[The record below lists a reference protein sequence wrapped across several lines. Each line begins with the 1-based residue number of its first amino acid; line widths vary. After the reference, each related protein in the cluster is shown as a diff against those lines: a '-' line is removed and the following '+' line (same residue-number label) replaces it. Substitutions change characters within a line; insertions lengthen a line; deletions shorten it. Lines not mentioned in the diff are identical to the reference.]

1 MRIQLLNCA
10 IDAITMDQTISII
23 EKAILEKKQIHH
35 VVVNVAKLVH
45 LQKDS
50 VLKDSVVNCDIIN
63 ADGQGVVWA
72 ASFLGKKIPERV
84 TGIDLMYNL
93 IKLSATKGYKI
104 FLFGAHEEIVKKV
117 NSLITSNF
125 GPNLV
130 VGYRNG
136 YFSLSEEKN
145 IANEIAEVKPNI
157 LFVAMGSPKK
167 ERFLYENKDILKDVN
182 LIMGVGG
189 SFDVF
194 AGKVKRAPLWMQ
206 KTGLEWFYRLQQ
218 EPRRMFY
225 RYFTTNIKLIYLL
238 LREKISNK

>member
-1 MRIQLLNCA
+1 MRIEFLNCK
-10 IDAITMDQTISII
+10 IDAITMDETISLI

-45 LQKDS
+45 LQNDEN
-50 VLKDSVVNCDIIN
+50 LRNSVVNCDIIN

-72 ASFLGKKIPERV
+72 ASFLGKRIPERV

-93 IKLSATKGYKI
+93 IKLAAVKGYKI
-104 FLFGAHEEIVKKV
+104 FLFGAEEQIVKKV
-117 NSLITSNF
+117 NSLVFSQF
-125 GPNLV
+125 GSDVV

-136 YFSLSEEKN
+136 YYDVSEEKQ
-145 IANEIAEVKPNI
+145 IAKSIAETKPNI

-167 ERFLYENKDILKDVN
+167 ERFLYENKDILKDIN

-194 AGKVKRAPLWMQ
+194 AGKVKRAPIWMQ
-206 KTGLEWFYRLQQ
+206 RGGLEWFYRLLQ
-218 EPRRMFY
+218 EPQRMFY
-225 RYFTTNIKLIYLL
+225 RYFSTNLKLIYLVT
-238 LREKISNK
+238 REKIMK